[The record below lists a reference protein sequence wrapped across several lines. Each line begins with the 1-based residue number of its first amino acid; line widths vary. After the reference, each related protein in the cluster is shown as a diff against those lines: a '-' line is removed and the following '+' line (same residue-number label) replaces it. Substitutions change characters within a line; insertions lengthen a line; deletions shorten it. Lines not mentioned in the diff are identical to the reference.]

1 MATALYI
8 DGRYEVLHPTWHSED
23 SEWKGQRVIAML
35 RRNQLE
41 PHTVCE
47 IGCGAGGILRML
59 QRSLSSD
66 CDFTG
71 YEISPQAYARCAAH
85 ANKSLQFVLGDFLQQ
100 PRLDLDLLL
109 CMDVVEHVQDYL
121 GFLKQVRERG
131 HRKLFHVPLDLS
143 LQGLLREV
151 PEAVRKSAGHL
162 HYFTRKLF
170 FEALKET
177 GYKIIDWS
185 YTPAAVDLPARSFA
199 MACAKWPRKAMFA
212 FSPELAVRML
222 GGYSLLVLAE

>member
-1 MATALYI
+1 MATALYT

-23 SEWKGQRVIAML
+23 SEWKGQQVVAML
-35 RRNQLE
+35 LRNQIE
-41 PHTVCE
+41 PKTVCE

-59 QRSLSSD
+59 QRNLSPG
-66 CDFTG
+66 CDFIG
-71 YEISPQAYARCAAH
+71 YEISPQAYARCAGL
-85 ANKSLQFVLGDFLQQ
+85 ANESLRFVLGDFLQQ
-100 PRLDLDLLL
+100 PRRELDLLL

-121 GFLKQVRERG
+121 GFLKQVRARG

-162 HYFTRKLF
+162 HSFTRKLF
-170 FEALKET
+170 FEALQET
-177 GYKIIDWS
+177 GYEVLDWC

-199 MACAKWPRKAMFA
+199 MACAKWPRKIMFA
-212 FSPELAVRML
+212 LSPELAVRTL